1 MSPSL
6 NAPLNSRYVSQ
17 KMNII
22 QVIKSETRQ
31 EKDMTSYSKK
41 KKALF
46 ELNPL
51 KIIIQEQ

>member
-1 MSPSL
+1 
-6 NAPLNSRYVSQ
+6 
-17 KMNII
+17 MNII

-41 KKALF
+41 NKALF